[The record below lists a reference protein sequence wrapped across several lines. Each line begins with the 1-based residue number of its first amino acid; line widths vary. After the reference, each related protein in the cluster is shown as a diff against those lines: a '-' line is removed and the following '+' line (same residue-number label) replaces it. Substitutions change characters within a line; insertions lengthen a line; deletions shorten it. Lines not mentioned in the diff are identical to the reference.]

1 MMYQIPYLPNNA
13 VRWELNRTFDEVKYK
28 SFHEFKKKKLNNRYK
43 NKILLTHVII
53 LGYKLNG

>member
-28 SFHEFKKKKLNNRYK
+28 SFHEFKKKNWIIDTK